1 MEFGLLKSKIEKKLV
16 ESYSNKTFEKEI
28 KTFKKLVLKNPDVS
42 KAYHIYEELSKDKGF
57 DKTFAE
63 EFVSECIDLYS
74 RIQLPKSKISLLENW
89 VKNIKCENQYKDIDT
104 VLGKSTVI
112 IENIINCKRN
122 IVSKLISKSDIKESI
137 NIPLKSVLEIAND
150 SLKNYL
156 SELNESELSEIKKY
170 LTLTNEELNKKYEIL
185 SEVAISKLEKMKS
198 ENDNETSEKIN
209 ETINKIKTEK
219 IDSISLLKLKNL
231 TEDL

>member
-28 KTFKKLVLKNPDVS
+28 KTFKKLVLKNSEVS

-74 RIQLPKSKISLLENW
+74 RIQLPKSKITLLEKW
-89 VKNIKCENQYKDIDT
+89 VNNVKCENQYKDIDT
-104 VLGKSTVI
+104 VLGKNTVI

-198 ENDNETSEKIN
+198 ENDKETSEKIT